1 MIEPIA
7 HVPGRARGVRRYQPL
22 VAAAMAFVAGILL
35 AEFLGGGMGLWCAVA
50 LAAAGA
56 WAVCY
61 YRGVGDHRLLV
72 PLMVLVVAAG
82 AARYRSS
89 TDPAPDDVGRL
100 VADGMRLV
108 VIEGVVVRPVRQAP
122 PPSDVFLP
130 DAPGFDR
137 NRLTIDC
144 SRAQIEGRWVPAC
157 GRAYTSVRC
166 ALPKDGAGVPNLGDR
181 VQVRGR
187 LARPMEPAAPGGF
200 DMPTYLRRQGVRAC
214 LYTDHW
220 EAIRIV
226 EPGADR
232 LRWLVGA
239 MGRWAEQRF
248 KSIRS
253 PEGRR
258 VAAAIVLGRRD
269 LLRFE
274 TGEIDAQDIE
284 RSFVV
289 TGTAHFLAVSGFSVG
304 LAAAVVLLATRLIG
318 LGPRPTAVLVAAVV
332 LAYALMT
339 DLAPPVVRAAILI
352 GVMCLAWV
360 LGRER
365 ILLNSVAASVLLILL
380 IRPGDLFT
388 TSFQLSFAVVVGMF
402 WLLEKVE
409 TTVFRRRREEEP
421 LAFPLEFGRFSAGQY
436 LRQTAALSVAAAL
449 VSVPLVAYRFHL
461 VSWLAPVGSV
471 LLAPLVF
478 VLVAGSMALVAVGGA
493 VPWLSDLVAAVPDGM
508 ARAIVGVTGAL
519 ARVPGGHFYIAEFS
533 GVWLVVA
540 YGLMASWVWRA
551 RLGISRRRLAMA
563 ALAAAAVFLWTGGHR
578 APAALRATFLP
589 VGSGNTT
596 LVEFPNGRTILY
608 DAGSA
613 LSLARAA
620 EIVTAPALWSRG
632 IERVDAI
639 FISHAHFDHFKDI
652 LPLIDRFGVQRV
664 WVPPTF
670 LRKRLTVDD
679 NVILAL
685 LARGVAVELFGAGDR
700 LAGTGGVDV
709 RGVWPRGQESMTDEV
724 NDGSLVLVMEDR
736 GRRLLLT
743 GDVEP
748 AAIAGLIAA
757 EPHLRADAMLWPH
770 HGHAEE
776 AVGDLARHTGAT
788 TLVISAA
795 SQRRPPPV
803 PPWLKQYG
811 ITCLHTGRSGAVT
824 VDLGLGGVRA
834 STFRGGVQAVTGATP
849 AE

>member
-1 MIEPIA
+1 MIEPTA
-7 HVPGRARGVRRYQPL
+7 HLPGRARHVRRYEPL
-22 VAAAMAFVAGILL
+22 VAAAAAFVVGILL
-35 AEFLGGGMGLWCAVA
+35 AEFLGGGMGFWCAVA

-56 WAVCY
+56 WVVCY
-61 YRGVGDHRLLV
+61 RRGVGDRRLLV
-72 PLMVLVVAAG
+72 PLVVLLAAAG
-82 AARYRSS
+82 AARYRAS

-100 VADGMRLV
+100 VADGTRLV
-108 VIEGVVVRPVRQAP
+108 VLEGVVVRPVRRTP
-122 PPSDVFLP
+122 RPSDVFLP

-144 SRAQIEGRWVPAC
+144 SRAEVAGRSAPAS
-157 GRAYTSVRC
+157 GRVYTSVRYT
-166 ALPKDGAGVPNLGDR
+166 LPDDGAGVPDLGDR
-181 VQVRGR
+181 VQVLGW
-187 LARPMEPAAPGGF
+187 LARPMEPAGPGGF
-200 DMPTYLRRQGVRAC
+200 DMPTYLRRQGIRAC

-239 MGRWAEQRF
+239 MGRWAEGRF
-248 KSIRS
+248 CSIRS
-253 PEGRR
+253 DDSRR

-269 LLRFE
+269 LLPFE
-274 TGEIDAQDIE
+274 SGDIDAQDIE

-289 TGTAHFLAVSGFSVG
+289 TGTAHFLAVSGFNVG

-318 LGPRPTAVLVAAVV
+318 LGPRPTAVLVGAVV
-332 LAYALMT
+332 LAYVLMT

-352 GVMCLAWV
+352 AVMCLAWV

-365 ILLNSVAASVLLILL
+365 MLLNSVAASVLLILL

-388 TSFQLSFAVVVGMF
+388 TSFQLSFAVVLGMF
-402 WLLEKVE
+402 WLVEKVE
-409 TTVFRRRREEEP
+409 ATVFRRRREEER
-421 LAFPLEFGRFSAGQY
+421 LAFPLEFGRFSAGRY
-436 LRQTAALSVAAAL
+436 LRQTAALSVAASL

-461 VSWLAPVGSV
+461 VGWLGPVGSV

-478 VLVAGSMALVAVGGA
+478 VLTAGSMALVAVGGA

-533 GVWLVVA
+533 GAWLVVT
-540 YGLMASWVWRA
+540 YGLMAAWVWRE
-551 RLGISRRRLAMA
+551 RLGVPRRRLAMA
-563 ALAAAAVFLWTGGHR
+563 ALAAAAVFLWSGGHR
-578 APAALRATFLP
+578 APGALRATFLP
-589 VGSGNTT
+589 VGSGNTN
-596 LVEFPNGRTILY
+596 LVEFPNGRTVLY

-613 LSLARAA
+613 LSLARAG
-620 EIVTAPALWSRG
+620 EMVTAPALWSRG

-652 LPLIDRFGVQRV
+652 LPLVDRFGVQRV

-670 LRKRLTVDD
+670 LRKRLETDD
-679 NVILAL
+679 KVVEAL
-685 LARGVAVELFGAGDR
+685 LARGVSVECFGAGDR

-709 RGVWPRGQESMTDEV
+709 RGVWPRGQESMADEV
-724 NDGSLVLVMEDR
+724 NDGSLVLLMEDR

-743 GDVEP
+743 GDIEP

-803 PPWLKQYG
+803 PPWLRQYG
-811 ITCLHTGRSGAVT
+811 VTCLHTGRSGAVT
-824 VDLGLGGVRA
+824 VDMGLAGVRA
-834 STFRGGVQAVTGATP
+834 STFRDGVQAVTGATP